1 MIKSRDELLMEMAKE
16 YRLNR
21 MGDNDDDVD
30 EHDDDE
36 GNTTAPPAP
45 APLAVV
51 PEEIVKEEAPVE
63 MVPKQEA
70 PVVHEVILADAELEL
85 PRPRLFN
92 MIMRDYEERRWR
104 MVRMS

>member
-45 APLAVV
+45 APPAVV
-51 PEEIVKEEAPVE
+51 PEEIVKE
-63 MVPKQEA
+63 EA

-85 PRPRLFN
+85 PRQRLFN